1 MKKILIIF
9 GVVVILA
16 VSAYAVWRFG
26 LLDTFGVSSP
36 SSENAPGIGIPSN
49 PFENVPEINPV

>member
-1 MKKILIIF
+1 
-9 GVVVILA
+9 
-16 VSAYAVWRFG
+16 VWRFG

-49 PFENVPEINPV
+49 PLENVPEINPVGKTNPFKDVKTNPFD